1 MMTAKITVERISAHA
16 VRMTLVADI
25 QISGSLEALAPHES
39 TRRAAGTGSS
49 GTISAGGGANDHE
62 LLSVEQTAEI
72 LNVGRDKVYYLMRTG
87 QLRSIKI
94 GKLRRISRAWIAE
107 FVEDVAHPCDLVG
120 DCVSSSGD
128 QAASGMLA
136 VWLAGSR

>member
-1 MMTAKITVERISAHA
+1 MMTAKITVERISAHT

-25 QISGSLEALAPHES
+25 QISGSLGAFAPHES
-39 TRRAAGTGSS
+39 ASKAAGTGSS
-49 GTISAGGGANDHE
+49 GTISAAGGSANEHE

-94 GKLRRISRAWIAE
+94 GKLRRISRVWIAE
-107 FVEDVAHPCDLVG
+107 FVEGVAHPYDLG
-120 DCVSSSGD
+120 
-128 QAASGMLA
+128 
-136 VWLAGSR
+136 